1 MIPEP
6 KHPVHVLLSPEVIK
20 GLKEGDE
27 HMLRY
32 PPFISGYPALIRGGD
47 LLKLHTDK
55 LTKIQTT
62 LGLRPEEFDE
72 LVMPVLRA
80 YADYVH
86 LLPASELHHHRGPGG
101 LMRHGIE
108 VAAFA
113 VLKSNNAVFD
123 HDKYPQ
129 EKSKREKP
137 WRVAAMCAGLIHD
150 AGKPLTDLRV
160 TDETGAKVWAP
171 VEESLL
177 EWANSQSVARYY
189 LHWNSNRHKVHKH
202 LSATMVDTLIPRK
215 TRGWIMNAGQDIY
228 ASMVNAI
235 SGDDPN
241 SVLTG
246 IVIRSDSA
254 SVEQDMKRHGGEATS
269 SGTGVPVNR
278 LVVDAIRRL
287 VSMGTWA
294 VNKKG
299 SRVWITLDGVFVVWK
314 QGAEDIVKEIIA
326 QGVNAIPRTP
336 DLLANVLIDNG
347 LADRG
352 SDGGPYW
359 DVAPFELR
367 KVDGAGFIKETYLKC
382 LKIMSAD
389 TVFGYDHP
397 PTAVSVTLGKDADA
411 VTLEVTSASPGATAQ
426 DEPQAAVGTAQ
437 TPASTAKAHM
447 GTALGDLVN
456 NFTPASTGGKRTAS
470 PALHQ
475 KAAAKGISLEPL
487 DTDSLA
493 MVLEPEIRPV
503 GLKDLAV
510 EGLDIESLFSEDELG
525 GSEGPVS
532 EVFEPL
538 TFSLDDDQS
547 AFGPSTAPPVQL
559 PNEKA
564 PAAQVVSPD
573 DFDVEAYLAD
583 QTQSTQGQDY
593 DSCLEGVVFEESEFE
608 PPAPTAVIQETISP
622 QKDLLHGLFEGLD
635 LNHEP
640 RKPARKSTG
649 KDSQGDLLAPLAGAS
664 ASTPQQRQ
672 NGRKPSSTQVKSTV
686 SVAGVVESAV
696 EKSKAKDSS
705 QSDLQVSTDSANP
718 KSLTP
723 IADSFVNSSPEAM
736 NILIRHVPNVV
747 HWSVLNSKLFLPL
760 SSGSSVLTEEEVMT
774 LHTSGWVME
783 NFLKSG
789 GLKQRVVQK
798 LNNINGVVLSNPI
811 AALVEELTGQQF
823 EFLSV
828 NKKRDKASL
837 DRSRRIVKLAIQH
850 VEHIALETG
859 ETAAEFTPGSFKA
872 LEPVIGFSH
881 DEIRSALCEYCEFV
895 MRRKNIVVIIPREL
909 MV

>member
-1 MIPEP
+1 
-6 KHPVHVLLSPEVIK
+6 
-20 GLKEGDE
+20 
-27 HMLRY
+27 MLRY

-47 LLKLHTDK
+47 LLKLHADK

-299 SRVWITLDGVFVVWK
+299 SRVWLTLDGVFIVWK
-314 QGAEDIVKEIIA
+314 QGAEDVVKEIIA

-352 SDGGPYW
+352 PDGGPYW

-367 KVDGAGFIKETYLKC
+367 KVDGAGFTKETYLKC

-397 PTAVSVTLGKDADA
+397 PAAVSVTLGKDADA
-411 VTLEVTSASPGATAQ
+411 VTLEVTSASPSVTAQ
-426 DEPQAAVGTAQ
+426 GEPQA
-437 TPASTAKAHM
+437 PASSAGAHL

-456 NFTPASTGGKRTAS
+456 NFTPTPAGGKRTAS
-470 PALHQ
+470 PALHK

-487 DTDSLA
+487 DTESLA
-493 MVLEPEIRPV
+493 VVLEPEIRPA

-525 GSEGPVS
+525 GSEAPVGDA
-532 EVFEPL
+532 FEPL

-547 AFGPSTAPPVQL
+547 AFGPPTVPPVQAQ
-559 PNEKA
+559 NEKA
-564 PAAQVVSPD
+564 LPSPVVSPG

-583 QTQSTQGQDY
+583 QTQSTQSQDY
-593 DSCLEGVVFEESEFE
+593 DSCLGGVVFEEPESES
-608 PPAPTAVIQETISP
+608 PIATAVIPETVSP
-622 QKDLLHGLFEGLD
+622 QKDPLFGLFEGLD
-635 LNHEP
+635 LTPEP
-640 RKPARKSTG
+640 PKPAHKSTG
-649 KDSQGDLLAPLAGAS
+649 KGSQGDLLAPLVGGS
-664 ASTPQQRQ
+664 GSTPKQRR
-672 NGRKPSSTQVKSTV
+672 NGSKPPSTQVQSTA
-686 SVAGVVESAV
+686 SVAEVAELGA
-696 EKSKAKDSS
+696 EKTDPKDSS
-705 QSDLQVSTDSANP
+705 HSHLQVSTDSANP
-718 KSLTP
+718 VSLTP
-723 IADSFVNSSPEAM
+723 IADSLVKSSPEAM
-736 NILIRHVPNVV
+736 SILLRHVPNVV

-760 SSGSSVLTEEEVMT
+760 SSGNSVLTEDEVMT

-798 LNNINGVVLSNPI
+798 LNNIAGVVLSNPI
-811 AALVEELTGQQF
+811 AAFVEELTGQNF

-828 NKKRDKASL
+828 NQKRDQASVE
-837 DRSRRIVKLAIQH
+837 RSRRIVKLAIQH
-850 VEHIALETG
+850 VERISLETG
-859 ETAAEFTPGSFKA
+859 EVAAEFTPGSFKA

-881 DEIRSALCEYCEFV
+881 DEIRNALCEYCEFV

>member
-1 MIPEP
+1 
-6 KHPVHVLLSPEVIK
+6 
-20 GLKEGDE
+20 
-27 HMLRY
+27 
-32 PPFISGYPALIRGGD
+32 
-47 LLKLHTDK
+47 
-55 LTKIQTT
+55 
-62 LGLRPEEFDE
+62 
-72 LVMPVLRA
+72 
-80 YADYVH
+80 
-86 LLPASELHHHRGPGG
+86 
-101 LMRHGIE
+101 MRHGIE

-352 SDGGPYW
+352 PDGGPYW

-367 KVDGAGFIKETYLKC
+367 KVDGAGFTKETYLKC

-426 DEPQAAVGTAQ
+426 DEPQAAVGAAQ
-437 TPASTAKAHM
+437 TPVSTAKAHM

-487 DTDSLA
+487 DTESLA

-510 EGLDIESLFSEDELG
+510 EGLDIDGLFSEDELG
-525 GSEGPVS
+525 GSEGPVGD
-532 EVFEPL
+532 VFEPL
-538 TFSLDDDQS
+538 IFSLDDDQS

-559 PNEKA
+559 PKEKA

-593 DSCLEGVVFEESEFE
+593 DSSLQGVVFEESEFE
-608 PPAPTAVIQETISP
+608 PPAATAAIQETVSP

-640 RKPARKSTG
+640 RKPARRSTG

-664 ASTPQQRQ
+664 ANTPQQRR
-672 NGRKPSSTQVKSTV
+672 NGNKPSSIQVVSTV
-686 SVAGVVESAV
+686 SFAEVDEPAG

-705 QSDLQVSTDSANP
+705 QSHLQESTESATP

-723 IADSFVNSSPEAM
+723 IADSFVNASPEAM

-828 NKKRDKASL
+828 NKKRDQASL

-850 VEHIALETG
+850 VERIALETG

-881 DEIRSALCEYCEFV
+881 DEIRNALCEYCEFV